1 LAEKDITSK
10 TLEAF
15 DDVFADIVNGLLFHG
30 KQVLQEQALIDA
42 QPVSMYKADGQ
53 IHEQERDVSKYWVDQ
68 DGEHVNIR
76 VALMGIE
83 NQSTYDQDMPLR
95 VIGYDGGAYRAQL
108 GQKARYPVVTL
119 VLYFG
124 EKPWGRNHSLYD
136 AIKIPDQFRP
146 FVNDY
151 RINLFDISR
160 LPGEAVGYF
169 HSDFK
174 IIVDY
179 FVGRRDNP
187 EYRPKDPQKFK
198 HVDEVLKMLSVFTG
212 DSRFSDFITQEGG
225 RPATMCEVLD
235 RAENKGREDGIKKGE
250 ENARLEDIR
259 NIMESLQITAREAM
273 ALLKLPEEDWPMYES
288 RL

>member
-1 LAEKDITSK
+1 MAEKDITSK

-15 DDVFADIVNGLLFHG
+15 DDVFADIVNGLLFQG
-30 KQVLQEQALIDA
+30 EQVLQEQALIDA

-68 DGEHVNIR
+68 NGEHVNIR
-76 VALMGIE
+76 VALLGIE
-83 NQSTYDQDMPLR
+83 NQSSYDEDMPLR
-95 VIGYDGGAYRAQL
+95 VISYDGSAYRAQL

-124 EKPWGRNHSLYD
+124 EKPWGKNWSLYD
-136 AIKIPDQFRP
+136 AVKIPDHFRS

-160 LPGEAVGYF
+160 LPREAVGYF

-179 FVGRRDNP
+179 FVGKRDNP

-225 RPATMCEVLD
+225 RPVTMCEVLD
-235 RAENKGREDGIKKGE
+235 RAENKGKED
-250 ENARLEDIR
+250 ARLEDIK
-259 NIMESLQITAREAM
+259 NIMESLQITAKEAM
-273 ALLKLPEEDWPMYES
+273 ALLKLPEEDWPMYEE

>member
-1 LAEKDITSK
+1 MERKK
-10 TLEAF
+10 TAF
-15 DDVFADIVNGLLFHG
+15 LHAHAVQLLLWTWYPADYN
-30 KQVLQEQALIDA
+30 
-42 QPVSMYKADGQ
+42 
-53 IHEQERDVSKYWVDQ
+53 
-68 DGEHVNIR
+68 
-76 VALMGIE
+76 
-83 NQSTYDQDMPLR
+83 
-95 VIGYDGGAYRAQL
+95 
-108 GQKARYPVVTL
+108 
-119 VLYFG
+119 
-124 EKPWGRNHSLYD
+124 D

-179 FVGRRDNP
+179 FVGKRDNP

-225 RPATMCEVLD
+225 RPVTMCEVLD
-235 RAENKGREDGIKKGE
+235 RAENKGK
-250 ENARLEDIR
+250 ENARLEAIR

>member
-1 LAEKDITSK
+1 MAEKDIASK

-15 DDVFADIVNGLLFHG
+15 NDVFADIVNGLLFHG

-187 EYRPKDPQKFK
+187 EYRPKD
-198 HVDEVLKMLSVFTG
+198 DEVLKMLSVFTG

-225 RPATMCEVLD
+225 RPVTMCEVLD
-235 RAENKGREDGIKKGE
+235 RAENKGRIEGE

-259 NIMESLQITAREAM
+259 NIMKNLHVTAQQAM
-273 ALLKLPEEDWPMYES
+273 DVLEIPKEDWPMYEE